1 MLVRALLGMLPKNKL
16 RKDII
21 GQNVI
26 MFREQYHTMGNILP
40 QFTDMEPRDIN
51 EDTGLVGI
59 SKENSIV
66 IYKSS
71 SDLPEEYKDLPED
84 LDDSM
89 DIPLTAMKKTHT
101 ERMQNLKLGAAVMDS
116 HKSFRRFKRI
126 K

>member
-1 MLVRALLGMLPKNKL
+1 MLPKNKL